1 MVLKACYYL
10 GAGDKCLPSLKYSLT
25 KAPTW
30 APFPLTL
37 GFCQPSN
44 VSSYPHAAPS
54 WSGALRKWAL
64 SALERGLRGTGAGEG
79 ALAWRERRVTA
90 VYKKC
95 LHLRDSLA

>member
-1 MVLKACYYL
+1 MVLKACFYL

-44 VSSYPHAAPS
+44 VSSHPHAAPN
-54 WSGALRKWAL
+54 WSGALREWAL
-64 SALERGLRGTGAGEG
+64 SALERGLRGTGAGRG
-79 ALAWRERRVTA
+79 HWHGGRGV
-90 VYKKC
+90 
-95 LHLRDSLA
+95 